1 MSHRVAH
8 FQIWEQNEDFQQD
21 LKTLEKKIPRKKKQ
35 TNRSTKFMRNNN
47 LT

>member
-21 LKTLEKKIPRKKKQ
+21 LQPLEKKIPRKKK
-35 TNRSTKFMRNNN
+35 TNKQINQIHA
-47 LT
+47 